1 MKIIFKILLNVFICT
16 NTVGFLI
23 TFIPSRDGY
32 SKICAK
38 DLESP
43 ITYAKKHSNTR
54 GGYIILTGVLS
65 SYYTGVYVSLYLQE
79 KPGRCEG

>member
-1 MKIIFKILLNVFICT
+1 MKIIFKILLNVFIYT
-16 NTVGFLI
+16 NIMGFLMA
-23 TFIPSRDGY
+23 FMPSKYG
-32 SKICAK
+32 KVCAK